1 MKTTKTW
8 QKLRNQPELVTQY
21 LVREQVIDGIR
32 GFFKGQGFHEVETP
46 LLVQSPGTEPYLEVF
61 ASELKMADGRVM
73 PGYLL
78 TSPEYAMKKLLV
90 AGLPKIFQICKSF
103 RNGEGI
109 GPMHNHEFTILEWY
123 RANADYTDIM
133 RDCQQLM
140 VDLVEVIQPEATLSA
155 FEFQG
160 RTFDLSGE
168 WPRRSVAE
176 LFREFVAVDED
187 VLTSDELVAAARQH
201 NLTADNWD
209 DAFNLLFMNFIEPQL
224 QQMNQ
229 PVFVYD
235 YPVQQ
240 AALAKRKANDP
251 RFAERFE
258 LYFAGIE
265 LANAFSELTD
275 ATEQRQRFESEL
287 ELRKALGKTE
297 YKLDTDFIDALTAG
311 MPESGGVALGVDRL
325 IMLLANTP
333 SIKQTLLFPI
343 EEVFSL

>member
-1 MKTTKTW
+1 MKTW
-8 QKLRNQPELVTQY
+8 QKLRQQPRLVAQY

-32 GFFKGQGFHEVETP
+32 RFFKQQGFHEVETP

-61 ASELKMADGRVM
+61 ATELAMADGRRM
-73 PGYLL
+73 PSYLL

-90 AGLPKIFQICKSF
+90 AGLPKIFQVCKSF

-133 RDCQQLM
+133 RDCQQL
-140 VDLVEVIQPEATLSA
+140 VVGVVSEVQPAVAMSQ

-160 RTFDLSGE
+160 RVFDLSGE

-176 LFREFVAVDED
+176 LFREYVAVNED
-187 VLTSDELVAAARQH
+187 VLTSDELIAAARHH
-201 NLTADNWD
+201 NLTADTWD
-209 DAFNLLFMNFIEPQL
+209 DAFNLLFMNYIEPKL

-240 AALAKRKANDP
+240 AALAKRKADDP

-265 LANAFSELTD
+265 LANAFSELTN
-275 ATEQRQRFESEL
+275 ANEQRQRFESEL
-287 ELRKALGKTE
+287 ALRAELGKTA
-297 YKLDTDFIDALTAG
+297 YKMDTDFIEALTTG

-325 IMLLANTP
+325 IMIAANTP
-333 SIKQTLLFPI
+333 SIKDTLLFPI